1 MLEHLPLIVAAAPNA
16 AFPDIA
22 PFRVDQFQVAPL
34 AMSGLFVAQ
43 GILAIGIHVFAIR
56 QRQRAWW
63 AAVGLLIL
71 LTLVFFTLGSWG
83 TSDVTRFS
91 HYLDVDPERA
101 PPEPL
106 WRLLRPLLLLLPYR
120 MAAVQG
126 FVAAGFAAAPALLA
140 RVWGVPAWAGW
151 WALLIT
157 CSPML
162 RGFLQN
168 AHTRQALATL
178 LLLPLLLQTARLVR
192 LPRRW
197 LGLGVALSALTH
209 NTFVLNLPL
218 SLSPLLLRL
227 PELAGRL
234 RSPSAGPT
242 AGAPG
247 LFRGRLALWGL
258 LLACLILFLM
268 VAPMALDRFF
278 DYTQDEY
285 FNKYPLRPVVGRLQ
299 RALFFGLLLGCVQ
312 RRLTPLRLLRCPITL
327 LLLLFGVLYIGVQQ
341 SIAHLWL
348 PQITSRLADVVAFF
362 LLILYLAWLQ
372 RYRATWCVLPALYVT
387 LQYWLEGRLLP
398 SGTLRCGLNDE
409 FLCIPDRWP
418 WQVRF

>member
-1 MLEHLPLIVAAAPNA
+1 MIPPV
-16 AFPDIA
+16 FPPAA
-22 PFRVDQFQVAPL
+22 PFRIDQVTQAPL
-34 AMSGLFVAQ
+34 LLVTLFVAE
-43 GILAIGIHVFAIR
+43 GLLAILIH
-56 QRQRAWW
+56 W
-63 AAVGLLIL
+63 AAVRGRQRIWWGALAVLLAL
-71 LTLVFFTLGSWG
+71 VAVFFTLASWG
-83 TSDVTRFS
+83 NSDTTRFS
-91 HYLDVDPERA
+91 HYLEWDPDRA

-106 WRLLRPLLLLLPYR
+106 WRLLGPLILLLPYR

-126 FVAAGFAAAPALLA
+126 LVATCFAAAPALLA
-140 RVWGVPAWAGW
+140 RLWGVPAWAGW

-178 LLLPLLLQTARLVR
+178 LLLPLLLQTARLIR
-192 LPRRW
+192 LPWRW
-197 LGLGVALSALTH
+197 LGLGVGLSALTH

-227 PELAGRL
+227 PELAARL
-234 RSPSAGPT
+234 RASFAGSD

-247 LFRGRLALWGL
+247 ARRGRLALWL
-258 LLACLILFLM
+258 LLGLACLLLFLLA
-268 VAPMALDRFF
+268 APMALDRFF
-278 DYTQDEY
+278 DYAQDDY
-285 FNKYPLRPVVGRLQ
+285 YNRYPVRSVVGRLQ

-327 LLLLFGVLYIGVQQ
+327 LLLLFGLLYIAVQQ
-341 SIAHLWL
+341 SIDHLWL
-348 PQITSRLADVVAFF
+348 PQITSRLADTVAFF

-372 RYRATWCVLPALYVT
+372 RYRATWCVLPALYIT
-387 LQYWLEGRLLP
+387 FQYWLEGRLLP
-398 SGTLRCGLNDE
+398 SGTLLCGRNDE

-418 WQVRF
+418 WQVRY

>member
-1 MLEHLPLIVAAAPNA
+1 MTLP
-16 AFPDIA
+16 AFPLAA
-22 PFRVDQFQVAPL
+22 PFRIDQVTQAPAL
-34 AMSGLFVAQ
+34 LVSLFVAE
-43 GILAIGIHVFAIR
+43 GLLAILIH
-56 QRQRAWW
+56 W
-63 AAVGLLIL
+63 AAVRGRQRIWWGALAGLLAL
-71 LTLVFFTLGSWG
+71 VCVFFTLASWG
-83 TSDVTRFS
+83 NSDTTRFS
-91 HYLDVDPERA
+91 HYLQWEPERA

-106 WRLLRPLLLLLPYR
+106 WRLLGPLILLLPYR

-126 FVAAGFAAAPALLA
+126 LVATGFAAAPALLA
-140 RVWGVPAWAGW
+140 RAWGVPAWAGW

-157 CSPML
+157 CSPIL

-192 LPRRW
+192 LPWRW
-197 LGLGVALSALTH
+197 LGLGVGLSALTH

-227 PELAGRL
+227 PELAARL
-234 RSPSAGPT
+234 GGSPPAGST
-242 AGAPG
+242 AAATGP
-247 LFRGRLALWGL
+247 FRGRLAIWGL
-258 LLACLILFLM
+258 LLACLILFLL
-268 VAPMALDRFF
+268 VAPIALDRFV
-278 DYTQDEY
+278 DYAQDEY
-285 FNKYPLRPVVGRLQ
+285 FNRYPLRSVVGRLQ
-299 RALFFGLLLGCVQ
+299 RALFFGLVLGCLQ
-312 RRLTPLRLLRCPITL
+312 RRLTPLQLLRCPLTL
-327 LLLLFGVLYIGVQQ
+327 LLLLFGLLYIGVQQ

-348 PQITSRLADVVAFF
+348 PQITSRVADAVAFY

-372 RYRATWCVLPALYVT
+372 RYRATWCLLPALYIT

-398 SGTLRCGLNDE
+398 SGTLLCGRNDE